1 MDDEFLDGW
10 RALAERARQGR
21 DADAEDHVQDAVVA
35 ALDALRRN
43 GRGPEVATAWLRTV
57 ARRRAADEVRRA
69 LRDRRVVAESASLA
83 EPPAYDAVT
92 DVLDRHEARWLAAHV
107 DRLPAT
113 TREVVH
119 ALASGA
125 TQADVAGALGLTP
138 RAVEAHVRRA
148 RLALRRVLD
157 RAGTIVAV
165 LARRRRRV
173 VPAVVA
179 AGLAAAV
186 GMSLIGSPD
195 TAHLLPIPRPP
206 RRIHVPDRPG
216 VPLALGAAPVAVAAA
231 PPASPAPGPVP
242 APARRLPQSPAAPTE
257 PVPDRDG
264 TTSRPPTPFVLV
276 PSDGSDEPSSQPLTK
291 GAWYDL
297 TVAGV
302 YSYNKL
308 PTGLADCGHYQPEG
322 KNLAW
327 DRYHALW
334 IDGAPAP
341 CDGMPYTPAHVYRWQ
356 VLGTGRP
363 LKFRVADDGGGADN
377 LGQLVVTLTALK
389 ATATEVLQS

>member
-1 MDDEFLDGW
+1 
-10 RALAERARQGR
+10 
-21 DADAEDHVQDAVVA
+21 
-35 ALDALRRN
+35 
-43 GRGPEVATAWLRTV
+43 
-57 ARRRAADEVRRA
+57 
-69 LRDRRVVAESASLA
+69 
-83 EPPAYDAVT
+83 
-92 DVLDRHEARWLAAHV
+92 
-107 DRLPAT
+107 
-113 TREVVH
+113 
-119 ALASGA
+119 
-125 TQADVAGALGLTP
+125 
-138 RAVEAHVRRA
+138 
-148 RLALRRVLD
+148 
-157 RAGTIVAV
+157 
-165 LARRRRRV
+165 
-173 VPAVVA
+173 VPAVAA

-216 VPLALGAAPVAVAAA
+216 VPLALGAAPVAVAVA
-231 PPASPAPGPVP
+231 PPVP
-242 APARRLPQSPAAPTE
+242 AGRASVPAPPRHAGRPSAAPA
-257 PVPDRDG
+257 D
-264 TTSRPPTPFVLV
+264 PPPRGETKTGSAVVLV
-276 PSDGSDEPSSQPLTK
+276 DSTGGGENWSQPLTE
-291 GAWYDL
+291 GVWYDL

-302 YSYNKL
+302 YSYNRS

-334 IDGAPAP
+334 VDGAPAP

-377 LGQLVVTLTALK
+377 LGQLVVTLTAVK